1 MSASAEAVVVAA
13 SGAAERR
20 RPLSWSR
27 IGLWLSLAGVIV
39 GLVAPLETYLTP
51 QHGLG
56 YGLGIFG
63 GSLMLLVLVYP
74 FRKRMPS
81 LAAIGSVP
89 LWFRLHMVLGIAGP
103 LAILYHSNF
112 SLGATN
118 SNVALVCMLVV
129 AGSGLVGRYLYARIH
144 HGLYGRR
151 ATLRDL
157 VGDAEGLRQHSGALR
172 VLPGLMGEVEQA
184 EARIGKPAPTLIRPL
199 LAALRQ
205 RRETERMQRLVQHAI
220 AMAAARSVALSGQR
234 ERFTFTACRY
244 VDSRL
249 TAARR
254 VAEFEACERLFAAWH
269 ILHLPL
275 YVMLVIVGI
284 VHVIAVHV
292 Y

>member
-1 MSASAEAVVVAA
+1 MSASAEAVTAA
-13 SGAAERR
+13 AAGEPAQR

-27 IGLWLSLAGVIV
+27 AGLWLALAAVLA

-63 GSLMLLVLVYP
+63 GALMLLMLVYP
-74 FRKRMPS
+74 MRKRMPS
-81 LAAIGSVP
+81 LAALGSVSF
-89 LWFRLHMVLGIAGP
+89 WFRLHMVLGIAGP

-118 SNVALVCMLVV
+118 SNVALACMLVV

-144 HGLYGRR
+144 YGLYGRR
-151 ATLRDL
+151 ATLREL
-157 VGDAEGLRQHSGALR
+157 AGDAEGLRQHSGALR

-184 EARIGKPAPTLIRPL
+184 EACISKPAPTLVRPL

-205 RRETERMQRLVQHAI
+205 RRETERMRRLVRHAI
-220 AMAAARSVALSGQR
+220 AMAATRSPALSGQR
-234 ERFTFTACRY
+234 ERFTVTACRY

-249 TAARR
+249 MAARR

-269 ILHLPL
+269 VLHLPL
-275 YVMLVIVGI
+275 FVMLVIVGI

>member
-1 MSASAEAVVVAA
+1 MSASAEAVSAVAA
-13 SGAAERR
+13 AEPARR
-20 RPLSWSR
+20 RPFSWSR
-27 IGLWLSLAGVIV
+27 MGLWLALAAVIA

-63 GSLMLLVLVYP
+63 GTLMLLMLVYP
-74 FRKRMPS
+74 MRKRMPS

-89 LWFRLHMVLGIAGP
+89 SWFRLHMVLGIAGP

-118 SNVALVCMLVV
+118 SNVALACMLVV

-151 ATLRDL
+151 ATLREL
-157 VGDAEGLRQHSGALR
+157 AGDAEGLRQHSGALR

-184 EARIGKPAPTLIRPL
+184 EARISKPAPTLVRPL

-205 RRETERMQRLVQHAI
+205 RRETERMRRLVRHAI
-220 AMAAARSVALSGQR
+220 GMAATRSAALAGQR
-234 ERFTFTACRY
+234 ERFTVTACRY

-249 TAARR
+249 VAVRR

-275 YVMLVIVGI
+275 FVMLVIVGV